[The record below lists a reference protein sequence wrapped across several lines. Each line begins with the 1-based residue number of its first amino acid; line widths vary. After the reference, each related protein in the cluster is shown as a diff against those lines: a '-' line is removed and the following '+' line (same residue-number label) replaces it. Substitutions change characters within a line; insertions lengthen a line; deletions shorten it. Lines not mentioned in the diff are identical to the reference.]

1 MRMGEQ
7 KGKREKGKEREGGK
21 EGSKLNNISY
31 FVATSAVK
39 RGSRLELVGHLNS
52 RQQGEKGQ
60 AQVKSLK
67 YQFIIIWQCSGGS

>member
-1 MRMGEQ
+1 MEE
-7 KGKREKGKEREGGK
+7 KEGKKKKGKEREGGK

-31 FVATSAVK
+31 FIATSAVK
-39 RGSRLELVGHLNS
+39 KGSWLELVGHLKS

-67 YQFIIIWQCSGGS
+67 YQFIITRQCSGGN

>member
-1 MRMGEQ
+1 MEE
-7 KGKREKGKEREGGK
+7 KEGKRKRGKEREGGK

-31 FVATSAVK
+31 FIATSAVK
-39 RGSRLELVGHLNS
+39 RGSWLELVGHLKS

-67 YQFIIIWQCSGGS
+67 YQFIIIRQCSGGS